1 MKIIDEFKEFAI
13 RGNAIDLA
21 VGIIIGAGFS
31 KIVTS
36 LVEDVIMPPIGI
48 LTGPVD
54 FTQKE
59 FVIKAAADSSE
70 AVTINYG
77 TFISTI
83 FEFAVIAFAIFM
95 VVRYINS
102 LKRQDVTE
110 DESEPAA
117 RTCQYCKEPIADD
130 AQRCPHCTATLS
142 D

>member
-1 MKIIDEFKEFAI
+1 MKIIDEFKEFAV

-36 LVEDVIMPPIGI
+36 LVEDIIMPPIGI
-48 LTGPVD
+48 LVGPVD

-59 FVIKAAADSSE
+59 FVIKAATDTGE

-95 VVRYINS
+95 IVRYINS
-102 LKRQDVTE
+102 LKRQD
-110 DESEPAA
+110 ESDKTNPAV

-130 AQRCPHCTATLS
+130 AERCPHCTATLS
-142 D
+142 N

>member
-1 MKIIDEFKEFAI
+1 MKIIDEFKEFAV

-21 VGIIIGAGFS
+21 GGIIIGAGFS

-36 LVEDVIMPPIGI
+36 LVEDIIMPPIGI
-48 LTGPVD
+48 LVGPVD

-59 FVIKAAADSSE
+59 FVIKAATDTGE

-95 VVRYINS
+95 IVRYINS
-102 LKRQDVTE
+102 LTRQD
-110 DESEPAA
+110 ESDKTNPAV

-130 AQRCPHCTATLS
+130 AERCPHCTATLS
-142 D
+142 N